1 MFAERPQNTP
11 ADGGADAR
19 LALDAQ
25 TALLPYALAVFAV
38 GLPVYVWA
46 GSFAQNAGWMAISFA
61 VFAINWGAFYGVVA
75 WLRTDAAR
83 DLTRRARVQVMSGLL
98 WAVAVCQMAAFAD
111 GAGGV
116 REPLLLLSAGAAV
129 ICIFFAAP
137 CLLALL
143 LTAPVAAIG
152 PLYFLFARPDSES
165 AGVMAFG
172 AIALAMALSLILNR
186 MLGRQ
191 HALALAHETLLEER
205 LTVLE
210 AAERA
215 ARSKSDIVATLSH
228 EIRNGLTG
236 VTHVLAAAAGKGGRA
251 APSREQLNAALDAAQ
266 DLVAVLNAT
275 LDSETAESG
284 RLAVDSIAF
293 EPVRLVRDLV
303 LLDRPHAVAKG
314 LELALH
320 VEPDL
325 EQRAL
330 GAAIG
335 DPLRTRQIIANIV
348 GNAVKYTVRGRI
360 EVRVERRDNQIAIAV
375 ADTGPGLS
383 PGEMDQAFQAFQR
396 VERTGAGV
404 NGAGLGLSLSRQLA
418 RLMGGALEATSAV
431 GVGSCFTLVLPFD
444 ENALCV
450 AEPADGGETPQPVE
464 AAGAPPR
471 NLRILVAE
479 DDALNAAMLRAILEQ
494 LGHQVVHAQN
504 GRRALDLARICD
516 FDLVM
521 LDGRMPVMDGPQ
533 TAAALRALD
542 GGNSDVAIVAVIGGD
557 ADEARECL
565 DAGADTVLRKPVSVA
580 AVARAVADAAAL
592 DRKSLPP
599 GQSAVA

>member
-1 MFAERPQNTP
+1 MFVERRQNTP
-11 ADGGADAR
+11 TDGGGDAR

-38 GLPVYVWA
+38 ALPIYVWA
-46 GSFAQNAGWMAISFA
+46 SSFARNAGWMAISFA
-61 VFAINWGAFYGVVA
+61 VFAINWGIFYGVVA
-75 WLRTDAAR
+75 WLRTDAA
-83 DLTRRARVQVMSGLL
+83 LELKRRARVQVLSGLL

-111 GAGGV
+111 GAGGA
-116 REPLLLLSAGAAV
+116 RETLLLLSAGAAV

-143 LTAPVAAIG
+143 LTAPLAAAG
-152 PLYFLFARPDSES
+152 PLYLLFSRPQSER

-172 AIALAMALSLILNR
+172 AIALAMALSLVLNR
-186 MLGRQ
+186 MLRRQ
-191 HALALAHETLLEER
+191 HALALAHEALLEER
-205 LTVLE
+205 LAVLE
-210 AAERA
+210 SAERV

-275 LDSETAESG
+275 LDSEIAESG
-284 RLAVDSIAF
+284 RLAVDSLAF
-293 EPVRLVRDLV
+293 EPVRLIRDLV
-303 LLDRPHAVAKG
+303 LLDRPHAIAKG
-314 LELALH
+314 LELVVH

-325 EQRAL
+325 EHRQM
-330 GAAIG
+330 GAAVG

-348 GNAVKYTVRGRI
+348 GNAVKYTVRGRV
-360 EVRVERRDNQIAIAV
+360 EVRVERRDNLLAIEV

-383 PGEMDQAFQAFQR
+383 REELDQAFQAFQR
-396 VERTGAGV
+396 IERTGAGV

-418 RLMGGALEATSAV
+418 KLMGGALEATSAV
-431 GVGSCFTLVLPFD
+431 GVGSCFTLTLPFD
-444 ENALCV
+444 ENAPCGI
-450 AEPADGGETPQPVE
+450 EPASETPQPTE

-471 NLRILVAE
+471 NLRILIAE

-504 GRRALDLARICD
+504 GRRALDLARVCD

-521 LDGRMPVMDGPQ
+521 VDGRMPILDGPQ

-542 GGNSDVAIVAVIGGD
+542 GSNRHVAIVAVIGGD

-592 DRKSLPP
+592 DRKNVA
-599 GQSAVA
+599 GQAAVA

>member
-1 MFAERPQNTP
+1 LFAERRQNTP

-25 TALLPYALAVFAV
+25 AALLPYALAVFAV
-38 GLPVYVWA
+38 ALPIYVWA
-46 GSFAQNAGWMAISFA
+46 SSFAQNAGWMAISFA
-61 VFAINWGAFYGVVA
+61 VFAINWGVFYGVVA
-75 WLRTDAAR
+75 WLRTPAAE
-83 DLTRRARVQVMSGLL
+83 DLNRRARVHVLSGLL
-98 WAVAVCQMAAFAD
+98 WALAVCQMAVFAA
-111 GAGGV
+111 GAGAA
-116 REPLLLLSAGAAV
+116 RETLLLLSAGAAV
-129 ICIFFAAP
+129 VCIFFSAP
-137 CLLALL
+137 YLLALL
-143 LTAPVAAIG
+143 LTAPLASAG
-152 PLYFLFARPDSES
+152 PLYLLFSHPQTKQ
-165 AGVMAFG
+165 AGAMAFG
-172 AIALAMALSLILNR
+172 AISLAMALSLILNR
-186 MLGRQ
+186 MLRRQ
-191 HALALAHETLLEER
+191 HALALAHEALLEER

-284 RLAVDSIAF
+284 RLAVESVAF
-293 EPVRLVRDLV
+293 EPVRLIRDLV

-314 LELALH
+314 LELAVH
-320 VEPDL
+320 IEPDL
-325 EQRAL
+325 EHRQL

-360 EVRVERRDNQIAIAV
+360 EVRVERRENLLAIEV

-383 PGEMDQAFQAFQR
+383 REELDQAFQAFQR

-431 GVGSCFTLVLPFD
+431 GVGSCFTLTLPFD
-444 ENALCV
+444 ENAHCV
-450 AEPADGGETPQPVE
+450 MEPESETPQAVEPV
-464 AAGAPPR
+464 GAPPR
-471 NLRILVAE
+471 NLRILIAE

-521 LDGRMPVMDGPQ
+521 LDGRMPILDGPQ
-533 TAAALRALD
+533 TAAALRALETA
-542 GGNSDVAIVAVIGGD
+542 NSEVPIVAVIGGD

-592 DRKSLPP
+592 DRKTEA
-599 GQSAVA
+599 GRSAVA

>member
-1 MFAERPQNTP
+1 LFAERRQNTAVDD
-11 ADGGADAR
+11 ADDAR

-38 GLPVYVWA
+38 SLPIYVWA
-46 GSFAQNAGWMAISFA
+46 SSFAGNAGWMAISFA
-61 VFAINWGAFYGVVA
+61 VFAINWGVFYGVVA

-83 DLTRRARVQVMSGLL
+83 DLARRTRVHVMSGLL

-111 GAGGV
+111 GAGAV
-116 REPLLLLSAGAAV
+116 RETLLLLSTGAAV
-129 ICIFFAAP
+129 VCIFFAAP
-137 CLLALL
+137 SLLALL
-143 LTAPVAAIG
+143 ITTPVAAAG
-152 PLYFLFARPDSES
+152 PLYLLFAHAESERS
-165 AGVMAFG
+165 GAMAFG
-172 AIALAMALSLILNR
+172 AIALAMALSLVLNR

-191 HALALAHETLLEER
+191 HALALAHGALLEER
-205 LTVLE
+205 LAVLE

-284 RLAVDSIAF
+284 RLAVESVAF
-293 EPVRLVRDLV
+293 EPVRLIRDLV
-303 LLDRPHAVAKG
+303 LLDRPHALAKG
-314 LELALH
+314 LELAVH
-320 VEPDL
+320 VEPEL
-325 EQRAL
+325 EHRQQ
-330 GAAIG
+330 GAAVG

-360 EVRVERRDNQIAIAV
+360 EVRVERREDQIAIEV

-383 PGEMDQAFQAFQR
+383 REEMGQAFQAFQR

-418 RLMGGALEATSAV
+418 KLMGGTLEATSAV
-431 GVGSCFTLVLPFD
+431 GVGSCFTLTLPFD
-444 ENALCV
+444 ETALREI
-450 AEPADGGETPQPVE
+450 EPANGETLQPVE

-471 NLRILVAE
+471 NLRILIAE

-521 LDGRMPVMDGPQ
+521 LDGRMPIMDGPQ

-542 GGNSDVAIVAVIGGD
+542 SGNRDVAIVAVIGGD
-557 ADEARECL
+557 ADEARDCL

-592 DRKSLPP
+592 DRKTVSA
-599 GQSAVA
+599 QAAVA

>member
-1 MFAERPQNTP
+1 MFAERRQNTP

-25 TALLPYALAVFAV
+25 AALLPYALAVFAV
-38 GLPVYVWA
+38 ALPIYVWA
-46 GSFAQNAGWMAISFA
+46 CSFARNAGWMAISFA
-61 VFAINWGAFYGVVA
+61 VFAINWGIFYGVVA
-75 WLRTDAAR
+75 WLRTPAAE
-83 DLTRRARVQVMSGLL
+83 DLNRRARVHVMSGLL
-98 WAVAVCQMAAFAD
+98 WALAVCQMAVFAD
-111 GAGGV
+111 GAGPA
-116 REPLLLLSAGAAV
+116 RETLLLLSAGAAV
-129 ICIFFAAP
+129 VCIFFAAP
-137 CLLALL
+137 YLLALL
-143 LTAPVAAIG
+143 LTAPLAAAG
-152 PLYFLFARPDSES
+152 PLYLLFSQPQSS
-165 AGVMAFG
+165 QAGGMAFG
-172 AIALAMALSLILNR
+172 AVSLAMALSLILNR
-186 MLGRQ
+186 MLRRQ
-191 HALALAHETLLEER
+191 HALALAHEALLEER
-205 LTVLE
+205 LKVLE
-210 AAERA
+210 SAERA

-284 RLAVDSIAF
+284 RLAVESVAF
-293 EPVRLVRDLV
+293 EPVRLIRDLV

-314 LELALH
+314 LELVVH
-320 VEPDL
+320 IEPDL
-325 EQRAL
+325 EHRQL

-360 EVRVERRDNQIAIAV
+360 EVRVERRDNQIAIEV

-383 PGEMDQAFQAFQR
+383 REELDQAFQAFQR

-418 RLMGGALEATSAV
+418 KLMGGALEATSAV
-431 GVGSCFTLVLPFD
+431 GVGSCFTLTLPFD
-444 ENALCV
+444 EHAIREI
-450 AEPADGGETPQPVE
+450 EPDSEAPQVVEPV
-464 AAGAPPR
+464 GAPPR
-471 NLRILVAE
+471 NLRILIAE

-521 LDGRMPVMDGPQ
+521 LDGRMPILDGPQ
-533 TAAALRALD
+533 TAAALRALETA
-542 GGNSDVAIVAVIGGD
+542 NREVPIVAVIGGD

-580 AVARAVADAAAL
+580 AVARAVADAATI
-592 DRKSLPP
+592 DRKGGSA
-599 GQSAVA
+599 GQTAVA

>member
-1 MFAERPQNTP
+1 LFVERRQNTP
-11 ADGGADAR
+11 ADGDAR

-38 GLPVYVWA
+38 SLPIYVWA
-46 GSFAQNAGWMAISFA
+46 CSFAQNAGWMAISFA
-61 VFAINWGAFYGVVA
+61 VFAINWGVFYGVVA
-75 WLRTDAAR
+75 WLRSEAAL
-83 DLTRRARVQVMSGLL
+83 DLKRRARVHVLSGLL
-98 WAVAVCQMAAFAD
+98 WALAVLQMAIFAD
-111 GAGGV
+111 GAGAV
-116 REPLLLLSAGAAV
+116 RETLLLLSAGAAV
-129 ICIFFAAP
+129 VCIFFAAP
-137 CLLALL
+137 WLLALL
-143 LTAPVAAIG
+143 LTAPLAAVG
-152 PLYFLFARPDSES
+152 PLYLLFSRPQSEH
-165 AGVMAFG
+165 AGGMAFG
-172 AIALAMALSLILNR
+172 AIALAMALSLVLNR
-186 MLGRQ
+186 MLRRQ
-191 HALALAHETLLEER
+191 HALALAHEALLEER
-205 LTVLE
+205 LVVLE
-210 AAERA
+210 TAERV

-236 VTHVLAAAAGKGGRA
+236 VTHVLAAAAGRGGRA

-284 RLAVDSIAF
+284 RLAVESVAF
-293 EPVRLVRDLV
+293 EPVRLIRDLV

-314 LELALH
+314 LELVVH

-325 EQRAL
+325 EHRQL
-330 GAAIG
+330 GAAVG

-348 GNAVKYTVRGRI
+348 GNAVKYTVRGRV
-360 EVRVERRDNQIAIAV
+360 EVRVERRDDRIAIEV

-383 PGEMDQAFQAFQR
+383 REEMEQAFQAFQR

-431 GVGSCFTLVLPFD
+431 GVGSCFTLTLPFD
-444 ENALCV
+444 ENAPCAL
-450 AEPADGGETPQPVE
+450 EPDSETSQVVE

-471 NLRILVAE
+471 NLRILIAE

-504 GRRALDLARICD
+504 GRRALDLARVCD

-521 LDGRMPVMDGPQ
+521 LDGRMPILDGPQ

-542 GGNSDVAIVAVIGGD
+542 GRNRDVAIVAVIGGD

-592 DRKSLPP
+592 DRKSVGA

>member
-1 MFAERPQNTP
+1 LFVERRSEDLAVP
-11 ADGGADAR
+11 GADTR

-38 GLPVYVWA
+38 SLPIYVWA
-46 GSFAQNAGWMAISFA
+46 GSFAANAGWLSASFA
-61 VFAINWGAFYGVVA
+61 VFAINWGAFYRVA
-75 WLRTDAAR
+75 GWLRSEPAQDIP
-83 DLTRRARVQVMSGLL
+83 RRARVHLLSGLL
-98 WAVAVCQMAAFAD
+98 WAVAVAQMAAFAG
-111 GAGGV
+111 GAGPA
-116 REPLLLLSAGAAV
+116 RETLLLLAAGAAV
-129 ICIFFAAP
+129 ICIFFSAP
-137 CLLALL
+137 YLPALL
-143 LTAPVAAIG
+143 ITAPVAAGG
-152 PLYFLFARPDSES
+152 PLALLFSRPES
-165 AGVMAFG
+165 HRAGTMAWG
-172 AIALAMALSLILNR
+172 AIALALALSLVLNR
-186 MLGRQ
+186 MLRRQ
-191 HALALAHETLLEER
+191 HALALAHEALLEER
-205 LTVLE
+205 LRVVET
-210 AAERA
+210 AERV

-284 RLAVDSIAF
+284 RLAVDSVAF
-293 EPVRLVRDLV
+293 EPVRLIRDLV

-314 LELALH
+314 LELSVH
-320 VEPDL
+320 VEADL
-325 EQRAL
+325 EHRQA

-360 EVRVERRDNQIAIAV
+360 EVRVEQRGDQIAIEV

-383 PGEMDQAFQAFQR
+383 IDEMEQAFEAFR
-396 VERTGAGV
+396 RIERTGAGV

-418 RLMGGALEATSAV
+418 RLMGGALEARSAV
-431 GVGSCFTLVLPFD
+431 GVGSCFTLTLPFD
-444 ENALCV
+444 AHAACAVDLV
-450 AEPADGGETPQPVE
+450 GDTPQVTEP
-464 AAGAPPR
+464 AGAPPR
-471 NLRILVAE
+471 NLRILIAE

-504 GRRALDLARICD
+504 GRRALDLARTCD

-521 LDGRMPVMDGPQ
+521 LDGRMPILDGPQ

-542 GGNSDVAIVAVIGGD
+542 GGNRDVAIIAVIGGD
-557 ADEARECL
+557 ADEARDCL

-580 AVARAVADAAAL
+580 AVARAVADAATL
-592 DRKSLPP
+592 DRRGL
-599 GQSAVA
+599 GQAAVA

>member
-1 MFAERPQNTP
+1 MFAERRQNTP
-11 ADGGADAR
+11 ANGGDDAR

-25 TALLPYALAVFAV
+25 AALLPYALAVFAV
-38 GLPVYVWA
+38 ALPIYVWA
-46 GSFAQNAGWMAISFA
+46 CSFAQNAGWMAISFA
-61 VFAINWGAFYGVVA
+61 VFAINWGIFYGVVA
-75 WLRTDAAR
+75 WLRTPGAE
-83 DLTRRARVQVMSGLL
+83 DLTRRARVHVMSGLL
-98 WAVAVCQMAAFAD
+98 WAVAVCQMAVFAD
-111 GAGGV
+111 GSGPV
-116 REPLLLLSAGAAV
+116 RETLLLLSAGAAV
-129 ICIFFAAP
+129 VCIFFAAP
-137 CLLALL
+137 YLLALL
-143 LTAPVAAIG
+143 LTAPLAAAG
-152 PLYFLFARPDSES
+152 PLYLLFSQPQSNQ
-165 AGVMAFG
+165 AGGMAFG
-172 AIALAMALSLILNR
+172 AVSLAMALSLILNR
-186 MLGRQ
+186 MLRRQ
-191 HALALAHETLLEER
+191 HALSLAHEALLEER
-205 LTVLE
+205 LNVLE

-284 RLAVDSIAF
+284 RLAVESVAF
-293 EPVRLVRDLV
+293 EPVRLIRDLV

-314 LELALH
+314 LELAVH
-320 VEPDL
+320 IEPDL
-325 EQRAL
+325 EHRQL

-360 EVRVERRDNQIAIAV
+360 EVRVERRENLLAIEV

-383 PGEMDQAFQAFQR
+383 REELDQAFQAFER

-431 GVGSCFTLVLPFD
+431 GVGSCFTLTLPFD
-444 ENALCV
+444 ENAHCV
-450 AEPADGGETPQPVE
+450 MEPESETPQAVEPV
-464 AAGAPPR
+464 GAPPR
-471 NLRILVAE
+471 NLRILIAE

-521 LDGRMPVMDGPQ
+521 LDGRMPILDGPQ
-533 TAAALRALD
+533 TAAALRALETA
-542 GGNSDVAIVAVIGGD
+542 NSEVPIVAVIGGD

-592 DRKSLPP
+592 DRKTEA
-599 GQSAVA
+599 GRSAVA

>member
-1 MFAERPQNTP
+1 MFAERRENTP

-38 GLPVYVWA
+38 SLPIYVWA
-46 GSFAQNAGWMAISFA
+46 SSFARNAGWMAVSFA
-61 VFAINWGAFYGVVA
+61 VFAINWGVFYGVVA
-75 WLRTDAAR
+75 WLRGPAAQ
-83 DLTRRARVQVMSGLL
+83 DLARRTRVQIMSGLL
-98 WAVAVCQMAAFAD
+98 WAVAAGQMAIFAD
-111 GAGGV
+111 GAGPV
-116 REPLLLLSAGAAV
+116 RETLLLLSAAAAV
-129 ICIFFAAP
+129 VCIFFAAP
-137 CLLALL
+137 CLAALL
-143 LTAPVAAIG
+143 IVAPVAAAA
-152 PLYFLFARPDSES
+152 PLYLLFSRPES
-165 AGVMAFG
+165 HRTGTVAWG
-172 AIALAMALSLILNR
+172 AVALAMALSLILNR
-186 MLGRQ
+186 MLRRQ
-191 HALALAHETLLEER
+191 HALSLAHEALLEER

-215 ARSKSDIVATLSH
+215 SRSKSDIVATLSH

-284 RLAVDSIAF
+284 RLSVESVAF
-293 EPVRLVRDLV
+293 EPVRLIRDLV
-303 LLDRPHAVAKG
+303 LLDRPHAVAKE
-314 LELALH
+314 LELVVH
-320 VEPDL
+320 VEPEL
-325 EQRAL
+325 ERRQL

-348 GNAVKYTVRGRI
+348 GNAVKYTVRGRV
-360 EVRVERRDNQIAIAV
+360 EVRVERRGDQIAIAV

-383 PGEMDQAFQAFQR
+383 PAEMDQAFQAFQR

-418 RLMGGALEATSAV
+418 KLMGGALEATSAV
-431 GVGSCFTLVLPFD
+431 GVGSCFTLTLPFD
-444 ENALCV
+444 ETAIREI
-450 AEPADGGETPQPVE
+450 EPESEAPQSVE

-471 NLRILVAE
+471 NLRILIAE

-494 LGHQVVHAQN
+494 LGHQVVHAHN

-521 LDGRMPVMDGPQ
+521 LDGRMPVLDGPQ

-542 GGNSDVAIVAVIGGD
+542 GANRDVTVVAVIGGD

-565 DAGADTVLRKPVSVA
+565 DAGADIVLRKPVSVA

-592 DRKSLPP
+592 DRKARSA
-599 GQSAVA
+599 GQTAAA

>member
-1 MFAERPQNTP
+1 LFAERRPQDPPVT
-11 ADGGADAR
+11 GANAR
-19 LALDAQ
+19 LALEAQ

-38 GLPVYVWA
+38 SLPIYVWA
-46 GSFAQNAGWMAISFA
+46 GSFAANAGWLSASFA
-61 VFAINWGAFYGVVA
+61 VFAINWGAFYGVA
-75 WLRTDAAR
+75 GWLRGEQAQDIP
-83 DLTRRARVQVMSGLL
+83 RRARVHLLAGLL
-98 WAVAVCQMAAFAD
+98 WAAAVAQMAAFAE
-111 GAGGV
+111 GAGPA
-116 REPLLLLSAGAAV
+116 RETLLLLAAGAAV
-129 ICIFFAAP
+129 ICIFFSAP
-137 CLLALL
+137 CLPALL
-143 LTAPVAAIG
+143 ITAPVAAAA
-152 PLYFLFARPDSES
+152 PLALLFARHES
-165 AGVMAFG
+165 YRAGTMAWG
-172 AIALAMALSLILNR
+172 AIALALALSLVLNR
-186 MLGRQ
+186 MLRRQ
-191 HALALAHETLLEER
+191 HALALAHEALLEER
-205 LTVLE
+205 LRVVET
-210 AAERA
+210 AERA

-284 RLAVDSIAF
+284 RLAVDSVAF
-293 EPVRLVRDLV
+293 EPVRLIRDLV

-314 LELALH
+314 LELTVH
-320 VEPDL
+320 VEAEL
-325 EQRAL
+325 EHRQI

-360 EVRVERRDNQIAIAV
+360 EVRVERRGDQIAIEV

-383 PGEMDQAFQAFQR
+383 VDEMEQAFEAFR
-396 VERTGAGV
+396 RIERTGAGV

-418 RLMGGALEATSAV
+418 RLMGGALEARSAI
-431 GVGSCFTLVLPFD
+431 GVGSCFTLTLPFD
-444 ENALCV
+444 EHAACAV
-450 AEPADGGETPQPVE
+450 DQVGETPQVTEP
-464 AAGAPPR
+464 AGAPPR
-471 NLRILVAE
+471 NLRILIAE

-521 LDGRMPVMDGPQ
+521 LDGRMPILDGPQ
-533 TAAALRALD
+533 TAAAVRGLD
-542 GGNSDVAIVAVIGGD
+542 GGNRDVAIIAVIGGD

-592 DRKSLPP
+592 DRKSLSS
-599 GQSAVA
+599 QAAVA

>member
-1 MFAERPQNTP
+1 LFAERRQNTP
-11 ADGGADAR
+11 ANGGGDAR

-25 TALLPYALAVFAV
+25 AALLPYALAVFAV
-38 GLPVYVWA
+38 SLPIYVWA
-46 GSFAQNAGWMAISFA
+46 SSFARNAGWMAISFA

-75 WLRTDAAR
+75 WLRGPAAE
-83 DLTRRARVQVMSGLL
+83 DLARRARVQVLSGLL
-98 WAVAVCQMAAFAD
+98 WAVAVGQMAVFAD
-111 GAGGV
+111 GAGV
-116 REPLLLLSAGAAV
+116 ARETLLLLSAGAAV
-129 ICIFFAAP
+129 VCIFFSAP
-137 CLLALL
+137 YLLALL
-143 LTAPVAAIG
+143 LTAPLAAVG
-152 PLYFLFARPDSES
+152 PLYLLFSQPQSKQ
-165 AGVMAFG
+165 AGGMAFG
-172 AIALAMALSLILNR
+172 AISLAMALSLILNR
-186 MLGRQ
+186 MLRRQ
-191 HALALAHETLLEER
+191 HALALAHEALLEER
-205 LTVLE
+205 LKVLE
-210 AAERA
+210 SAERL

-284 RLAVDSIAF
+284 RLAVESVPF
-293 EPVRLVRDLV
+293 EPVRLIRDLV
-303 LLDRPHAVAKG
+303 LLDRPHALAKG
-314 LELALH
+314 LELVVH
-320 VEPDL
+320 IEPDL
-325 EQRAL
+325 EHRQL

-360 EVRVERRDNQIAIAV
+360 EVRVERRDNQIAIEV

-383 PGEMDQAFQAFQR
+383 RDELEQAFQAFQR

-431 GVGSCFTLVLPFD
+431 GVGSCFTLTLPFD
-444 ENALCV
+444 EHAV
-450 AEPADGGETPQPVE
+450 REIESQSDTPQVVE

-471 NLRILVAE
+471 NLRILIAE

-521 LDGRMPVMDGPQ
+521 LDGRMPILDGPQ
-533 TAAALRALD
+533 TAAALRALETANR
-542 GGNSDVAIVAVIGGD
+542 GVPIVAVIGGD

-580 AVARAVADAAAL
+580 AVARAVADAAAI
-592 DRKSLPP
+592 DRKAEAR
-599 GQSAVA
+599 SAVA

>member
-1 MFAERPQNTP
+1 LFVERRLEDPVVP
-11 ADGGADAR
+11 GADTR

-38 GLPVYVWA
+38 SLPIYVWA
-46 GSFAQNAGWMAISFA
+46 GSFAADAGWLALGFA
-61 VFAINWGAFYGVVA
+61 VFAINWGAFYGVA
-75 WLRTDAAR
+75 GWLRTEQAQDIP
-83 DLTRRARVQVMSGLL
+83 RRARVHVLSGLL
-98 WAVAVCQMAAFAD
+98 WAVAVAQMAAFAE
-111 GAGGV
+111 GAGPA
-116 REPLLLLSAGAAV
+116 RETLLLLAAGAAV
-129 ICIFFAAP
+129 ICIFFSAP
-137 CLLALL
+137 YLPALL
-143 LTAPVAAIG
+143 ITAPLAAGAPVA
-152 PLYFLFARPDSES
+152 LLFSRPES
-165 AGVMAFG
+165 HRAGTTAWG
-172 AIALAMALSLILNR
+172 AVALAMLLSLVLNR
-186 MLGRQ
+186 MLRRQ
-191 HALALAHETLLEER
+191 HALTLAHEALLEER
-205 LTVLE
+205 LRVLE
-210 AAERA
+210 TAERT

-284 RLAVDSIAF
+284 RLAVDSLAF
-293 EPVRLVRDLV
+293 EPVRLIRDLA
-303 LLDRPHAVAKG
+303 LLERPHAVAKG
-314 LELALH
+314 LELTVH

-325 EQRAL
+325 ERRQA

-360 EVRVERRDNQIAIAV
+360 EVRVERRGDQLAIEV

-383 PGEMDQAFQAFQR
+383 IDELEQAFEAFRR

-418 RLMGGALEATSAV
+418 RLMGGALEARSAV
-431 GVGSCFTLVLPFD
+431 GVGSCFTLTLPFD
-444 ENALCV
+444 AHAASAVDLSGAFPQA
-450 AEPADGGETPQPVE
+450 AEP
-464 AAGAPPR
+464 AGAPPR
-471 NLRILVAE
+471 NLRILIAE

-521 LDGRMPVMDGPQ
+521 LDGRMPVLDGPR
-533 TAAALRALD
+533 TAAALRGLD
-542 GGNSDVAIVAVIGGD
+542 GGNRDVAIIAVIGGD

-592 DRKSLPP
+592 DRKILS
-599 GQSAVA
+599 GQAAVA

>member
-1 MFAERPQNTP
+1 LFAERRQNTP
-11 ADGGADAR
+11 ADGSADAR

-25 TALLPYALAVFAV
+25 TALMSYALAVFAV
-38 GLPVYVWA
+38 SLPIYVWA
-46 GSFAQNAGWMAISFA
+46 SSFAQNAGWMAISFA
-61 VFAINWGAFYGVVA
+61 VFAINWGTFYGVVS
-75 WLRTDAAR
+75 WLRSDAAL
-83 DLTRRARVQVMSGLL
+83 DLARRARVQVLAGLL
-98 WAVAVCQMAAFAD
+98 WAVAVCQMAVFAD
-111 GAGGV
+111 GAGAV
-116 REPLLLLSAGAAV
+116 RETLLLLSAGAAV
-129 ICIFFAAP
+129 VCIFFAAP

-143 LTAPVAAIG
+143 LTAPVAAVG
-152 PLYFLFARPDSES
+152 PLYLLFAHPQSER
-165 AGVMAFG
+165 AGGMAFG
-172 AIALAMALSLILNR
+172 AISLAMALSLVLNR
-186 MLGRQ
+186 MLRRQ
-191 HALALAHETLLEER
+191 HALALSHEALLEER
-205 LTVLE
+205 LHVLE

-284 RLAVDSIAF
+284 RLAVESVAF
-293 EPVRLVRDLV
+293 EPVRLIRDLV

-314 LELALH
+314 LELVVH

-325 EQRAL
+325 EHRQL
-330 GAAIG
+330 GAAMG

-360 EVRVERRDNQIAIAV
+360 EVRVERRDNQIAIEV

-383 PGEMDQAFQAFQR
+383 RDEMDQAFQAFQR
-396 VERTGAGV
+396 IERTGAGV

-418 RLMGGALEATSAV
+418 KLMGGALEATSAV
-431 GVGSCFTLVLPFD
+431 GVGSCFTLTLPFD
-444 ENALCV
+444 ENAV
-450 AEPADGGETPQPVE
+450 REIEPAAGEAPHQPVE

-471 NLRILVAE
+471 NLRILIAE

-504 GRRALDLARICD
+504 GRRALDLAKICD

-521 LDGRMPVMDGPQ
+521 LDGRMPILDGPQ

-542 GGNSDVAIVAVIGGD
+542 GANRDVAIVAVIGGD

-580 AVARAVADAAAL
+580 AVARAVADAATL
-592 DRKSLPP
+592 DRKSAN
-599 GQSAVA
+599 GQAAVA